1 MTVVD
6 KAGGPGYDSTSASSA
21 IVRFVEVPLSIPY
34 ERWAAGKPAAAVPG
48 SDVGRYLP
56 PKPIS
61 SDAFFKD
68 PDGELGALFTP
79 GAGYVDDL
87 EPAAANLAQ
96 AAVAEGADLRCRCA
110 VTSLERT
117 GSVWSVRVNADEL
130 LEARVVVTAAG
141 PWSTAVNNL
150 AGIGDEFAV
159 NIAPMRQ
166 EVHHVPLPASLRRI
180 PGGAPIILDLDLGT
194 YPRPDSDH
202 SLLIGGTNPNATN
215 WRGSTSRPRR
225 PTPDLGSKPRPV
237 AAPAGSRTS
246 PSRTGPGTAGV
257 HDVAGDWTPVHDRT
271 DAEDHYVAMGTS
283 GNQFKNAPVIGRPMA
298 TLVDGV
304 ESGHDHDAQPPV

>member
-1 MTVVD
+1 M
-6 KAGGPGYDSTSASSA
+6 
-21 IVRFVEVPLSIPY
+21 RFVEVPLSIPY

-96 AAVAEGADLRCRCA
+96 AAVADGADLRCRCA

-150 AGIGDEFAV
+150 AGVGDEFAV

-166 EVHHVPLPASLRRI
+166 AVHHVPLPASLRRI

-225 PTPDLGSKPRPV
+225 PTPDLGSFRSPGPSRRPPAHGPRRPEP
-237 AAPAGSRTS
+237 APAPPASTTWPVTGPRSTTVPTLRITTSRWVPAATSSRT
-246 PSRTGPGTAGV
+246 R
-257 HDVAGDWTPVHDRT
+257 R
-271 DAEDHYVAMGTS
+271 
-283 GNQFKNAPVIGRPMA
+283 
-298 TLVDGV
+298 
-304 ESGHDHDAQPPV
+304 